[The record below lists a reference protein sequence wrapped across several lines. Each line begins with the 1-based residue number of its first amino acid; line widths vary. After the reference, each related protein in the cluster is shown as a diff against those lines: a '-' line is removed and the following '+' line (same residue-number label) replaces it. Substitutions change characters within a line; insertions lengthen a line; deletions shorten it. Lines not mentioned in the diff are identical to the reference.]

1 MISTGSVLAGRYRLG
16 ERIGRGGMADVFRAD
31 DELLHRPVAV
41 KVFRLDTPAGQ
52 DRRRIDAEVRILAA
66 LRHPGLVTV
75 FDAGAVDEPGGDTAP
90 FLVMEF
96 IDGPTLGR
104 RLADGPLTAE
114 LTGQLGT
121 ELSTT
126 LAYIHGNGVVHRD
139 IKPANILLDTES
151 AAGAA
156 KLTDFGI
163 ARLLDSTRITMHGM
177 AIGTANYL
185 SPEQATGD
193 PAGPPADVYSLG
205 LVLIECL
212 TGHVAYPGSGIEA
225 AVARLHRPPMIPT
238 DHGPEWTRLLTA
250 MTALSPGDRPSAADV
265 AHTLARQP
273 TPPGPPRPTAT
284 ALLDAPEQTTPHS
297 SPPLLGR
304 VSRGA
309 WLGLIAAIAAVTAL
323 LLFMASTADRS
334 PQTPGPTAPST
345 STIEPTTVDS
355 TVVAP
360 PAPPPTSNPD
370 HGPKVD
376 KNKDK
381 GKDKNKGNNK

>member
-16 ERIGRGGMADVFRAD
+16 ERIGRGGMADVFRAE

-90 FLVMEF
+90 FLVMEL

-114 LTGQLGT
+114 LTGELGAD
-121 ELSTT
+121 LSTT
-126 LAYIHGNGVVHRD
+126 LAYIHGNSVVHRD

-151 AAGAA
+151 AAVCA

-225 AVARLHRPPMIPT
+225 AVTRLHRPPTIPT
-238 DHGPEWTRLLTA
+238 AHGPEWTRLLTA
-250 MTALSPGDRPSAADV
+250 MTALSPGDRPTAADV
-265 AHTLARQP
+265 ATTLGRQP
-273 TPPGPPRPTAT
+273 TPPGPSRPTAT
-284 ALLDAPEQTTPHS
+284 ALLEAPDRTPPP

-323 LLFMASTADRS
+323 LLFMASTADPG
-334 PQTPGPTAPST
+334 PQVPAPTAPST
-345 STIEPTTVDS
+345 SPLQPTTVDS

-360 PAPPPTSNPD
+360 PPPLPTSNPD

-376 KNKDK
+376 NNKDK